1 MKKNFSVLTYEA
13 EERYGSIQQFFVLFT
28 DHVLSC
34 GGASSAF
41 YIFWRCCNIAAKEL
55 SINEQIKSPQV
66 RLIGNDGAQLGILSV
81 HDALNMA
88 YDKGLDL
95 VEISP
100 GGNPP
105 VCKIMDYGKFK
116 FEKEKKEKES
126 KKKQNVIEIKEIKF
140 SCRIG
145 QHDLDTKLGH
155 AHRFLAAGNKVKM
168 TIMVSGREMKHTDLG
183 YKLMEQIAEA
193 CSEDGVVEKNPSLD
207 GRFMTMFVAPK
218 TK

>member
-1 MKKNFSVLTYEA
+1 MVFLPLFVIA
-13 EERYGSIQQFFVLFT
+13 EEFPLHFLFLE
-28 DHVLSC
+28 V
-34 GGASSAF
+34 F
-41 YIFWRCCNIAAKEL
+41 YIAAKEL
-55 SINEQIKSPQV
+55 SINEKIKATQV
-66 RLIGNDGAQLGILSV
+66 RLIANDGSQLGIFAI

-88 YDKGLDL
+88 FDKGLDL

-100 GGNPP
+100 QAKPP

-126 KKKQNVIEIKEIKF
+126 KKKQSTIEVKEIQF

-145 QHDLDTKLGH
+145 QHDLDTKLSH

-168 TIMVSGREMKHTDLG
+168 VIKFSGREMNHTDLG
-183 YKLMEQIAEA
+183 YKLMEQITQA
-193 CSEDGVVEKNPSLD
+193 CAEDGAVEKNPSLD
-207 GRFMTMFVAPK
+207 GRYMTMFIAPK